1 MDEFSYKCIIGVGKV
16 GWAAIRYLHGRRA
29 EIYAFDIDRGKLQRA
44 RSRFHVRIHICN
56 SLPEC
61 LEKARLVLLATPG
74 RNLVTASMVSGETV
88 ISAPAIPLGLTRGAL
103 AKVKRGNLIHDPLQL
118 GVAAMIVEL
127 VK

>member
-16 GWAAIRYLHGRRA
+16 GWAAIRYLHGKRA

-44 RSRFHVRIHICN
+44 RSRFHVRIHTCN
-56 SLPEC
+56 SLPEY
-61 LEKARLVLLATPG
+61 LEKARLVLLA
-74 RNLVTASMVSGETV
+74 
-88 ISAPAIPLGLTRGAL
+88 APAIPLGLTRGAL